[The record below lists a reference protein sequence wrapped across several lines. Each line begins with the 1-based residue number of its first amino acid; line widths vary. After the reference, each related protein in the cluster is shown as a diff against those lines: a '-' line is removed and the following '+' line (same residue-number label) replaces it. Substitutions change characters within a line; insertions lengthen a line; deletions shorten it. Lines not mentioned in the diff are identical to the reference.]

1 MTNNAPQGAFL
12 IPSVHETIINANH
25 GWMPNMKRRSL
36 NSKGSHSHKAGGD
49 YGHNTHISLSLHA
62 RNCVSLVANALHEIP
77 DVAIHLLV

>member
-1 MTNNAPQGAFL
+1 
-12 IPSVHETIINANH
+12 
-25 GWMPNMKRRSL
+25 MKRRSL